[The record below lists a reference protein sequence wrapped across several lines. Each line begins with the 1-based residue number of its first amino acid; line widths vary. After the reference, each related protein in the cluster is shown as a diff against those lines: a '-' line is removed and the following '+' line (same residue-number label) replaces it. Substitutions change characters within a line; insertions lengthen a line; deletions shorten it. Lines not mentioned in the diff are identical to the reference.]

1 MKGDRG
7 RCLCLGHGY
16 RGSGMGVRQCLDP
29 WVKGFRGW
37 VCVSI
42 VGHG

>member
-1 MKGDRG
+1 
-7 RCLCLGHGY
+7 
-16 RGSGMGVRQCLDP
+16 MGVWGRVYECLSP

-42 VGHG
+42 KGVWGRVYERGHG

>member
-1 MKGDRG
+1 MSGPWVKGG
-7 RCLCLGHGY
+7 LGWVY
-16 RGSGMGVRQCLDP
+16 ECLDP
-29 WVKGFRGW
+29 WVKGLRGW